1 MIGFYNYTVI
11 LTYLGLIS
19 GSTGIFFA
27 MQGGTFNTFIA
38 IVCLLT
44 AGFLDLFDGKV
55 ARTKKDRTQDEKNFG
70 IQIDSLSDIVCFG
83 VLPAAIG
90 YAVVNNAGLNPLYFI
105 PLFAG
110 YILCGLIRLAFF
122 NVKELN
128 EFYGTV
134 DHVEKVYYGM
144 PITMAS
150 LILPAFYCA
159 RPWMTNK
166 YFYLLYTPLLGLLA
180 ILFILKVKFPK
191 PNKVAIIA
199 MALLGTAL
207 TIASIVLNIVFPD

>member
-11 LTYLGLIS
+11 LTYLGLVS
-19 GSTGIFFA
+19 GCTGIFFA
-27 MQGGTFNTFIA
+27 MNGNPFIA
-38 IVCLLT
+38 IICLLT
-44 AGFLDLFDGKV
+44 SGFLDLFDGKV

-90 YAVVNNAGLNPLYFI
+90 YAVVAKAGINPLYFI
-105 PLFAG
+105 PLFAL

-128 EFYGTV
+128 EFYGV
-134 DHVEKVYYGM
+134 SEKIEKVYYGM

-150 LILPAFYCA
+150 LILPAFYCL
-159 RPWMTNK
+159 RPWMGFE

-191 PNKVAIIA
+191 PNKAAIII
-199 MALLGTAL
+199 MALTGTLL
-207 TIASIVLNIVFPD
+207 TIASIVLNIIFD

>member
-1 MIGFYNYTVI
+1 MFIGKFNKTVI
-11 LTYLGLIS
+11 VTYLSIVSFLIGSYYALFEQNITVAIICLIIS
-19 GSTGIFFA
+19 GICDS
-27 MQGGTFNTFIA
+27 
-38 IVCLLT
+38 
-44 AGFLDLFDGKV
+44 FDGKI
-55 ARTKKDRTQDEKNFG
+55 ARMCKNRTDEDKSFG

-90 YAVVNNAGLNPLYFI
+90 YSVVQNAGLNPLYFI
-105 PLFAG
+105 PLFAL

-128 EFYGTV
+128 EFYGVT

-159 RPWMTNK
+159 RPWMTNE